1 MAQEIVHVKERDPVC
16 GMTVDPAKTAHTAD
30 HAGKTYYF
38 CCAGCATK
46 FRNDPEKYLK
56 GQPAANAGG
65 SFAHIPVPGAH
76 SAEQI
81 IQHPF
86 VPLASAPTATNKSP
100 RPDGSL
106 VQLGLAQTIQ
116 SRVAERK
123 SAAYVCPMDPEV
135 REKQPGPCPK
145 CGMALEPE
153 MPLAPSIR
161 VEYTCP
167 MHPEIVRPEPGAC
180 PICGMALE
188 PRTVTVEEEEN
199 PELRQMSRRFWI
211 SLLLTIP
218 VLVLGMA
225 PGYFAKLISSQAIS
239 WIEFA
244 LATPVVLWCGW
255 PFFERGWASLVNRSL
270 NMFTLIAL
278 GTGTAY
284 LYSVVA
290 VFFPGAFPATFRL
303 ASGEVPTYFEAAA
316 AITTLVLLGQ
326 VLELRARSRTSA
338 AIRSLLKLSPKT
350 ARLVRADG
358 TEIDVPAEHIAP
370 GDVLRV
376 RPGERVPVD
385 GAVTEGAS
393 SVDES
398 LVTGEPIPV
407 EKYAGSRVTGGTVNG
422 TGTFLMRAQRVGS
435 ETLLAQIVRMV
446 SEAQRSRAPVQ
457 RLADKVASYFVPAVV
472 LCAVLT
478 FVAWSLVGPSP
489 KMAHAL
495 VNAVAVLIIACP
507 CALGLAT
514 PMAIMVSTGR
524 GALAGVLVKNAEALE
539 ILGKVDTVVVDKT
552 GTLTEGRPRV
562 TAIVPASGVDESQVL
577 RIAAALERASEHP
590 LAATILSAAKEREI
604 PVSETKEF
612 RSVTGKGITGIVEGR
627 QAALGNRALMSE
639 LRIDTGTLE
648 PRAKDLEAD
657 GQTVVFAAIDSKV
670 AGIVAVSDPLK
681 ATTRDAVKALHNQ
694 GIRIAMITGD
704 SRAAAEAVART
715 LGIDEIN
722 AGVLPDQKG
731 AIIKR
736 MQSEGHIVAMAG
748 DGVNDAPALA
758 QADVGIA
765 MGTGTDVAIESA
777 GITLLQGDLRGIVRA
792 RTLSRATMRNIR
804 QNLFFAFV
812 YNSVG
817 VPVAAGVLYPFFGL
831 LLSPIIASAAMT
843 FSSVSVITN
852 ALRLRRLKLNGKQQR
867 LRTAINPNAPL
878 L

>member
-1 MAQEIVHVKERDPVC
+1 VPRDGLPLAASDVPAMAKEPVPTKERDPVC
-16 GMTVDPAKTAHTAD
+16 GMTVDPAKTAHTAE

-46 FRNDPEKYLK
+46 FRVDPQSYLQAK
-56 GQPAANAGG
+56 PAGG
-65 SFAHIPVPGAH
+65 HGS
-76 SAEQI
+76 
-81 IQHPF
+81 
-86 VPLASAPTATNKSP
+86 
-100 RPDGSL
+100 GSL
-106 VQLGLAQTIQ
+106 VQLGVPAAHTPHDGSLVTLGAGPAVTSKPADGSLVQVGAPQTTR
-116 SRVAERK
+116 SPDAANK

-135 REKQPGPCPK
+135 RENQPGPCPK

-153 MPLAPSIR
+153 MPLASVTR

-167 MHPEIVRPEPGAC
+167 MHPEIVRSEPGAC

-188 PRTVTVEEEEN
+188 PRTVTVEEEKN
-199 PELRQMSRRFWI
+199 PELEQMSHRFWI
-211 SLLLTIP
+211 SLALTIP
-218 VLVLGMA
+218 VLALGMA
-225 PGYFAKLISSQAIS
+225 PGYFAKIVSLHAIN
-239 WIEFA
+239 WIECA
-244 LATPVVLWCGW
+244 LATPVVLWGGR

-284 LYSVVA
+284 LYSVAA
-290 VFFPGAFPATFRL
+290 VLFPNAFPATFRL
-303 ASGEVPTYFEAAA
+303 ASGAVPTYFEAAA

-338 AIRSLLKLSPKT
+338 AIRLLLKLSPKT
-350 ARLVRADG
+350 AQLVRADG
-358 TEIDVPAEHIAP
+358 TEIDVPVEQIAP
-370 GDVLRV
+370 GDILRV

-385 GAVTEGAS
+385 GAVTEGSS

-407 EKYAGSRVTGGTVNG
+407 EKSAGSRVTGGTVNG
-422 TGTFLMRAQRVGS
+422 TGSFLMRAERVGN
-435 ETLLAQIVRMV
+435 ETFLAQIVRMV

-514 PMAIMVSTGR
+514 PMAIMVGTGR

-552 GTLTEGRPRV
+552 GTLTEGRPKV
-562 TAIVPASGVDESQVL
+562 TTIVAVPDADELRVL
-577 RIAAALERASEHP
+577 RIATALERASEHP
-590 LAATILSAAKEREI
+590 LAAAILSAAKERNVAVAEA
-604 PVSETKEF
+604 KEF
-612 RSVTGKGITGIVEGR
+612 RSFTGKGITGMVEGR
-627 QAALGNRALMSE
+627 QAALGNRALLSE
-639 LRIDTGTLE
+639 LGIDPSALE
-648 PRAKDLEAD
+648 ARAKDLEAD
-657 GQTVVFAAIDSKV
+657 GQTVVFAAVDGKL
-670 AGIVAVSDPLK
+670 AGIIAVSDPLK
-681 ATTRDAVKALHNQ
+681 TTTRDAVKALHDQ
-694 GIRIAMITGD
+694 GIRVAMITGD
-704 SRAAAEAVART
+704 SRTAAESVARK
-715 LGIDEIN
+715 LGIDELN

-736 MQSEGHIVAMAG
+736 MQSEGRVVAMAG

-758 QADVGIA
+758 QANVGIA

-777 GITLLQGDLRGIVRA
+777 GITLLKGDLRGIVRA

-843 FSSVSVITN
+843 FSSVSVISN
-852 ALRLRRLKLNGKQQR
+852 ALRLRRLKL
-867 LRTAINPNAPL
+867 
-878 L
+878 